1 MNGNNGSL
9 NVPPD
14 AAAPAAAPVA
24 RRRSPLPLAIL
35 AAIFIIVPFLAWYG
49 TWFGRALSDEDIRK
63 YLADEKNPRH
73 VQHALSQIV
82 ERIQKGDASVKRW
95 YPQIVALSGS
105 PMTEIRQTAA
115 WAMGQDHQSEEF
127 HAALVRLLADKE
139 PIVRRNAATGLVRF
153 KDGSGRPELRS
164 MLQPYAV
171 AAPLAGTIMSV
182 LPEGSQVK
190 MGSLLAR
197 IKQGEGQIEE
207 MRSPLSGK
215 IGSIAM
221 REGSMVAVGDTVL
234 SITPDVETV
243 ENALIALSYV
253 GTGED
258 LPVVEPYA
266 QGVEGMPQRIKEEAA
281 LTAKAIQ
288 SRMDNRP

>member
-1 MNGNNGSL
+1 M
-9 NVPPD
+9 
-14 AAAPAAAPVA
+14 PAA

-35 AAIFIIVPFLAWYG
+35 AAIFIVVPFLAWYG
-49 TWFGRALSDEDIRK
+49 TWFGRTLSDEDIGK
-63 YLADEKNPRH
+63 YLADGKSPRH
-73 VQHALSQIV
+73 AQHALSQIV

-95 YPQIVALSGS
+95 YPQIVALSGN

-127 HAALVRLLADKE
+127 HAALLRLVSDKE
-139 PIVRRNAATGLVRF
+139 PIVRRNAATALVRF
-153 KDGSGRPELRS
+153 NDASGRPELRS
-164 MLQPYAV
+164 MLQPYTV
-171 AAPLAGTIMSV
+171 AAPLAGTIISI

-197 IKQGEGQIEE
+197 VRQGDDQAQE

-215 IGSIAM
+215 INSIVM
-221 REGSMVAVGDTVL
+221 REGAAVVVGDNIL
-234 SITPDVETV
+234 SIAPDVETV
-243 ENALIALSYV
+243 ENALVGLSYV

-258 LPVVEPYA
+258 LPLIERYA
-266 QGVEGMPQRIKEEAA
+266 QEGAEGMDPRLKEQAA

-288 SRMDNRP
+288 SRTGSKP